1 MFVIVMVNV
10 VTIYVCDCACS
21 DIYVYVYVVT
31 YMFVVVNVVTYMFV
45 YAPMYICMYVRCACS
60 DIACSVAGITSDANV
75 LLAELRASAQRYR
88 LSYGRPIPV
97 EELVIQMCDVKHA
110 YTQYGGLRPFG
121 VSFLYAGWD
130 PVHSLQLYL
139 SDPSGNYSGWK
150 ATCIGYNASAAM
162 ALLKQEYPAGDAPQP
177 TREQALD
184 LAVRVLAKTMDT
196 GKLTVDKVLF
206 LLFRPVSFL
215 SSLHTAYCI
224 LHSAYCILHTQSH
237 YDTPLY
243 SIPCVLCVVYC
254 VVCCVLCGVLCIVW
268 CVGRWRWRPS
278 SECPQRRR
286 RRRRRRATR
295 PSERAFTCSRPQSS
309 RRSSVG
315 TSRRRRRR
323 ARRQRRRAQQP
334 RSCPTSSC
342 SPALLLSCSA
352 PLPSLSC
359 S

>member
-254 VVCCVLCGVLCIVW
+254 VVCWQMEMATVERVPTATATAEAEEGDPTERTRVHMLAPAELAALI
-268 CVGRWRWRPS
+268 GRH
-278 SECPQRRR
+278 EQAEAKA
-286 RRRRRRATR
+286 RA
-295 PSERAFTCSRPQSS
+295 EAEKARA
-309 RRSSVG
+309 
-315 TSRRRRRR
+315 
-323 ARRQRRRAQQP
+323 AA
-334 RSCPTSSC
+334 
-342 SPALLLSCSA
+342 AKLSDK
-352 PLPSLSC
+352 
-359 S
+359 